1 LSINDEFIINSTKT
15 STRYKIL
22 EVSTAETNP
31 KVRVERIE
39 GIEPIPVGVGT
50 IKLFSVIFTKKV
62 RVSVGYDER
71 NVLLLNL

>member
-1 LSINDEFIINSTKT
+1 VRRRLDNKINQLSINDEFIINSTKT

-22 EVSTAETNP
+22 EVSTETNP

-50 IKLFSVIFTKKV
+50 IKVYS
-62 RVSVGYDER
+62 R
-71 NVLLLNL
+71 

>member
-1 LSINDEFIINSTKT
+1 LSINDEFILILQIQARSINCWN
-15 STRYKIL
+15 
-22 EVSTAETNP
+22 NP

-50 IKLFSVIFTKKV
+50 IKVYSPVIFTKKV

>member
-1 LSINDEFIINSTKT
+1 LAESNKINQLSNEFIINSTKT

-39 GIEPIPVGVGT
+39 GIEPIPVGV
-50 IKLFSVIFTKKV
+50 
-62 RVSVGYDER
+62 
-71 NVLLLNL
+71 VLPKFILR

>member
-1 LSINDEFIINSTKT
+1 MRPPTNNKINQLSINDEFIINSTKT

-22 EVSTAETNP
+22 EVSTETNP

-50 IKLFSVIFTKKV
+50 IKVYS
-62 RVSVGYDER
+62 R
-71 NVLLLNL
+71 